1 MAMDFGASNG
11 RGVLGK
17 FDGNKITME
26 EVHRFPNYF
35 VPVNGVQY
43 WDTLYLFKQILTTL
57 EKYGANY
64 SSHLEGIGID
74 TWGVDYGLLDK
85 NGQFAS
91 MPISY
96 RNSKD
101 ETMQHLWDNVI
112 GRRELFDKTGL
123 ATNNFNT
130 IYQLYERKLRDDPAL
145 QTAEN
150 LLLLPDLFAYL
161 LSGEM
166 GTEYTMA
173 MTTQLTDPTTKD
185 WDYDLIEKLG
195 LPKDIFIPVT
205 DSGKQRGK
213 LLPDIADSV
222 GLNQVPVLAVGGHD
236 TASAVAAV
244 PAKGNAVFL
253 SSGTWSL
260 FGMESDH
267 AIINDDV
274 YNANYSNEGTVQ
286 GTFRPLKNIMGL
298 WSIQELKRE
307 WSRAGKEYSW
317 NEIVERAKEADP
329 FVSLFDPDDSRFF
342 APDSMV
348 QAIQDYCKETG
359 QPVPETVGQFARAVY
374 ESLALKYRWAL
385 ERMEEIRD
393 SKVDVLNIVG
403 GGCQNK
409 MLNQMTANA
418 IQRPVVAG
426 PIEGASIGNLL
437 VQAKALGEIKDMD
450 ELREIV
456 RISFDVEEY
465 TPTDKSVWDDAYGR
479 FIKLV

>member
-1 MAMDFGASNG
+1 
-11 RGVLGK
+11 
-17 FDGNKITME
+17 
-26 EVHRFPNYF
+26 
-35 VPVNGVQY
+35 
-43 WDTLYLFKQILTTL
+43 
-57 EKYGANY
+57 
-64 SSHLEGIGID
+64 
-74 TWGVDYGLLDK
+74 
-85 NGQFAS
+85 
-91 MPISY
+91 
-96 RNSKD
+96 
-101 ETMQHLWDNVI
+101 
-112 GRRELFDKTGL
+112 
-123 ATNNFNT
+123 
-130 IYQLYERKLRDDPAL
+130 
-145 QTAEN
+145 
-150 LLLLPDLFAYL
+150 
-161 LSGEM
+161 
-166 GTEYTMA
+166 
-173 MTTQLTDPTTKD
+173 
-185 WDYDLIEKLG
+185 
-195 LPKDIFIPVT
+195 
-205 DSGKQRGK
+205 
-213 LLPDIADSV
+213 
-222 GLNQVPVLAVGGHD
+222 
-236 TASAVAAV
+236 
-244 PAKGNAVFL
+244 
-253 SSGTWSL
+253 
-260 FGMESDH
+260 
-267 AIINDDV
+267 
-274 YNANYSNEGTVQ
+274 
-286 GTFRPLKNIMGL
+286 MGL